1 MGDDVATKE
10 ALEWAIGC
18 TDAVKAFAEVT
29 RFMNDL
35 ASFKRGKNKNDVASS
50 VECYISEHGVT
61 ANVACAK
68 IDSLIE
74 DAWKTINRTRFE
86 RNELLPAV
94 QRIFS
99 ITVSMPLMYGDK
111 KDAFTFSNGLKGVIR
126 CLFLKPVL
134 L

>member
-1 MGDDVATKE
+1 M
-10 ALEWAIGC
+10 
-18 TDAVKAFAEVT
+18 
-29 RFMNDL
+29 
-35 ASFKRGKNKNDVASS
+35 ASS

-61 ANVACAK
+61 ADVACAK

-94 QRIFS
+94 QRVFN

-111 KDAFTFSNGLKGVIR
+111 KDAFTFSDGLKGVIR
-126 CLFLKPVL
+126 RLFLKPAL